1 MQTGYYCSTIA
12 KQLAFNGTFVLRLA
26 KSYLWVYN
34 RQYGN
39 LVAFKKKVIIMKV
52 KSQFYDDA
60 SGSTGL
66 LTWAN
71 GNGGLTMKNKPIP
84 KNPKS
89 TRQQAIR
96 QSLALANTTWTSM
109 TKDARDSWENWG
121 KTLVKFD
128 RLGNKLVINGWS
140 AFSGAFVLNALS
152 PISNSK
158 LLLGAPT
165 VGNYS
170 SATVFSIK
178 PNTAENKLVLTN
190 DSNLKLHVMVFQGP
204 KTKSTINV
212 NKWGYEYLETKE
224 LNAGAHVELPYAVF
238 KNTNN
243 FVRLVAIDD
252 TGRHSLHN
260 DIKVHIPK

>member
-1 MQTGYYCSTIA
+1 
-12 KQLAFNGTFVLRLA
+12 
-26 KSYLWVYN
+26 
-34 RQYGN
+34 
-39 LVAFKKKVIIMKV
+39 MKV

-60 SGSTGL
+60 SGSTGR

-89 TRQQAIR
+89 PKQDAIR
-96 QSLALANTTWTSM
+96 QSLALANTSWTAMS
-109 TKDARDSWENWG
+109 KSARDSWEAWG
-121 KTLVKFD
+121 KTLVKYD
-128 RLGNKLVINGWS
+128 RLKNKLVINGWS
-140 AFSGAFVLNALS
+140 AFSGAFVLNTLS
-152 PISNSK
+152 SLANTK

-170 SATVFSIK
+170 SALVVTVK
-178 PNTAENKLVLTN
+178 PNTAGTRLVMKNT
-190 DSNLKLHVMVFQGP
+190 SNAPITIMAFRGRSVKP
-204 KTKSTINV
+204 TINV
-212 NKWGYEYLETKE
+212 NKWGYYYDETHTFSP
-224 LNAGAHVELPYAVF
+224 GQDVELPYSVT

-260 DIKVHIPK
+260 DITAYVPK